1 MTTAADLCQA
11 GGTLVVLDF
20 PVGARFGIDLASW
33 ATGERFLGVKML
45 PPGVHLIHVSAA
57 SSEGFGQ
64 PTSIFLTFRP
74 GEVRTVRWDAGT
86 EALGPVTEE
95 EGARYAAAARSFA
108 LDAQLGPYPLEKYHT
123 WKGLVSHLDATTL
136 DRLNPLSKRISST
149 TQPTEPTAEQPAG
162 SGIYYTTLDLRVD
175 PMGLTPAEVTKRGMD
190 KSYLLEK
197 VAVRVGAE
205 GVLGELQYAFL
216 AFLVGQS
223 YESFAQ
229 WKDLLTVLL
238 SSDDALHNPLLATDL
253 FAPFVGV
260 LCHQLRQLPSDFL
273 VSDLTPDPEAHF
285 LFVGLQGFLE
295 LLQDDDLPGAL
306 QDRRRELAATVG
318 SLWGLEVLGVDA
330 VLAT

>member
-20 PVGARFGIDLASW
+20 PVGARFGLDLASW

-190 KSYLLEK
+190 KSYLLDGGAREDDCFIRGLCR
-197 VAVRVGAE
+197 VFGTWYTNSIALDASAVKSPSGERWSECSEQFARGTSTAPRV
-205 GVLGELQYAFL
+205 
-216 AFLVGQS
+216 
-223 YESFAQ
+223 
-229 WKDLLTVLL
+229 
-238 SSDDALHNPLLATDL
+238 
-253 FAPFVGV
+253 
-260 LCHQLRQLPSDFL
+260 LR
-273 VSDLTPDPEAHF
+273 A
-285 LFVGLQGFLE
+285 GGK
-295 LLQDDDLPGAL
+295 
-306 QDRRRELAATVG
+306 R
-318 SLWGLEVLGVDA
+318 SL
-330 VLAT
+330 